1 MRTIVTR
8 ALFRADQQ
16 VSPVIEVLLRA
27 RQRSTEYRR
36 VWTLLLL
43 SILWTPTA
51 LAAQADPTSAPQLDA
66 RLLLAQAIDLTR
78 GETSFV
84 KLSMVVHRPKWER
97 SSTLQS
103 WTRGREDALIRFTA
117 PAKDAGN
124 ATLKQGDKMW
134 TYTPRLNR
142 TIRLPYSLMS
152 QSWAGS
158 DFSYTDLSRSDDLLK
173 HYTLSI
179 VDTQQVDGHW
189 QYTIDAVPLEDAP
202 VVWGKEQL
210 VLRDDHVMLRQ
221 TFYDQDL
228 EPLKELVVLEVG
240 ELGGRTFG
248 TRMRMQPLDE
258 PGKYTEL
265 HYEEADFDM
274 VLEDRL
280 FTLFSLKS
288 SRTRR

>member
-1 MRTIVTR
+1 MRASFIQAFVG
-8 ALFRADQQ
+8 
-16 VSPVIEVLLRA
+16 
-27 RQRSTEYRR
+27 
-36 VWTLLLL
+36 TLLLFGGQVG
-43 SILWTPTA
+43 P
-51 LAAQADPTSAPQLDA
+51 AAAADAAIAPVQDPQVLM
-66 RLLLAQAIDLTR
+66 AQAIDLTR
-78 GETSFV
+78 GATSFV
-84 KLSMVVHRPKWER
+84 KLSMLIHRPKWER

-173 HYTLSI
+173 NYSLSI

-202 VVWGKEQL
+202 VVWGKEQI
-210 VLRDDHVMLRQ
+210 VLRDDFVLLRQ

-228 EPLKELVVLEVG
+228 EPLKELVTLEVG

-248 TRMRMQPLDE
+248 TRMRMQPLDDTD
-258 PGKYTEL
+258 KYTEL
-265 HYEEADFDM
+265 HYEEADFDL

-288 SRTRR
+288 GGARR

>member
-1 MRTIVTR
+1 MHTSVTQ
-8 ALFRADQQ
+8 AL
-16 VSPVIEVLLRA
+16 VGVLLLVGGQVGSA
-27 RQRSTEYRR
+27 A
-36 VWTLLLL
+36 
-43 SILWTPTA
+43 TA
-51 LAAQADPTSAPQLDA
+51 DVAIAPEQDPQALM
-66 RLLLAQAIDLTR
+66 AQAIDLTR
-78 GETSFV
+78 GATSFV
-84 KLSMVVHRPKWER
+84 KLSMVIHRPKWER

-117 PAKDAGN
+117 PAKDSGN

-173 HYTLSI
+173 NYTLSI

-202 VVWGKEQL
+202 VVWGKEQI
-210 VLRDDHVMLRQ
+210 VLRDDFVLLRQ

-228 EPLKELVVLEVG
+228 KPLKELVALEVG
-240 ELGGRTFG
+240 ELGGRTFS

-258 PGKYTEL
+258 TDKYTEL
-265 HYEEADFDM
+265 HYEEADFDV

-288 SRTRR
+288 GGSRR

>member
-1 MRTIVTR
+1 M
-8 ALFRADQQ
+8 
-16 VSPVIEVLLRA
+16 RA
-27 RQRSTEYRR
+27 RRYPISLGTI
-36 VWTLLLL
+36 L
-43 SILWTPTA
+43 SLVLIWCPLGWAEAVQP
-51 LAAQADPTSAPQLDA
+51 AATDSIDPRQLM
-66 RLLLAQAIDLTR
+66 AQAIDLTR
-78 GETSFV
+78 GATSFV
-84 KLSMVVHRPKWER
+84 KLSMVIHRPKWER

-173 HYTLSI
+173 HYTLSL
-179 VDTQQVDGHW
+179 VQAEQVDGHW

-202 VVWGKEQL
+202 VVWGKEQIL
-210 VLRDDHVMLRQ
+210 LRDDFVLLRQ

-228 EPLKELVVLEVG
+228 EPLKELVTLQVG

-258 PGKYTEL
+258 ADKYTEL
-265 HYEEADFDM
+265 HYEEADFDL

-288 SRTRR
+288 GGSRR